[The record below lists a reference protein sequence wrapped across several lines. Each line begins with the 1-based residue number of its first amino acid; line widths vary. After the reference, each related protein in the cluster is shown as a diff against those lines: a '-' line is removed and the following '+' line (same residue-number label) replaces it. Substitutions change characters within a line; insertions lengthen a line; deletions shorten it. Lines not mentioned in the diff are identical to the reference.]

1 MLEPIEE
8 VVIDVDE
15 EHSGIVVQKLAE
27 RSAELIE
34 MRPSGGGRVR
44 LVFHAPTR
52 GLIGYQGELL
62 TDTRGTAVMNRLF
75 HGYAPVQRRDRR
87 PPQRRADLQRR
98 RARRS
103 PTRCGTW
110 RTAGR

>member
-1 MLEPIEE
+1 MT
-8 VVIDVDE
+8 
-15 EHSGIVVQKLAE
+15 
-27 RSAELIE
+27 E

-75 HGYAPVQRRDRR
+75 HDYGALSRRHRG
-87 PPQRRADLQRR
+87 PAQRRADLQ
-98 RARRS
+98 
-103 PTRCGTW
+103 
-110 RTAGR
+110 